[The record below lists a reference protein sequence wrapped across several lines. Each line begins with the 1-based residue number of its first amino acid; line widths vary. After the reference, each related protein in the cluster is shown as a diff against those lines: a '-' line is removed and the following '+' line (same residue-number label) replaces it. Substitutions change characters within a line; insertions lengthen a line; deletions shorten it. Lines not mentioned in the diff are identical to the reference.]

1 LWGGR
6 TRRGGR
12 GAPPH
17 PTPFPRSPPQASQRD
32 AELADV
38 AKEAAE
44 QLKGPAERSAEE
56 EELAEIYR
64 ARGLSPALAAAVAAE
79 LSASD
84 DVVRH
89 HARDELGID
98 LDALANPV
106 QAAAA
111 SAAAFTVGAAV
122 PLLAAAFIAPV
133 VPRLLSLLG
142 ASCFTLIALGATG
155 AVLGGAAPVRGAA
168 RVLLGG
174 SAAMAITYGVGKL
187 FALTAGGALP
197 AV

>member
-1 LWGGR
+1 M
-6 TRRGGR
+6 
-12 GAPPH
+12 
-17 PTPFPRSPPQASQRD
+17 
-32 AELADV
+32 
-38 AKEAAE
+38 
-44 QLKGPAERSAEE
+44 KGPAARKAEE

-111 SAAAFTVGAAV
+111 SAAAFTAGAAV
-122 PLLAAAFIAPV
+122 PLLAAAFIVPA
-133 VPRLLSLLG
+133 VPRLLSLLA
-142 ASCFTLIALGATG
+142 ASCATLIALGVAG
-155 AVLGGAAPVRGAA
+155 AALGGASPARGAV
-168 RVLLGG
+168 RVLFGG
-174 SAAMAITYGVGKL
+174 AAAMAITYGVGKL
-187 FALTAGGALP
+187 FALKAGGALP
-197 AV
+197 AA